1 MVDYSD
7 ATLRINGQSITPDLF
22 TKHTDTHQNLL
33 LLSDHPPHVPR
44 HLPFGLGMRLR
55 AKLEDRLAELT
66 GFLKAR
72 GYSEDLIKS
81 QLTKVQSILRSQIL
95 SSSRHHTK
103 DNNNWIPLVCS
114 WNSHLPPLDK
124 LLRESFPMLQS
135 NPHLRNTFDL
145 PLVAYKRPR
154 NLRDLLTSR
163 PQADPN
169 GPSKD
174 RPNGTFPCEVARC
187 KTCEVVRN
195 IETYRYKTNNTHLVQ
210 EHFTC
215 ASISVVYV
223 ISCGHPKCNAVYV
236 GETGCTLREHMN
248 GHRFAVKNKT
258 DTPVVAHH
266 FSTSK
271 HSLKISVLLA
281 APTAVVQRRLLEK
294 LWIERMRI
302 EESPHYRLFNRDEG
316 LDIRTI

>member
-1 MVDYSD
+1 
-7 ATLRINGQSITPDLF
+7 
-22 TKHTDTHQNLL
+22 
-33 LLSDHPPHVPR
+33 
-44 HLPFGLGMRLR
+44 MRLR
-55 AKLEDRLAELT
+55 AIVSDDAKLEDRLAELT

-72 GYSEDLIKS
+72 GYSEDLVKS
-81 QLTKVQSILRSQIL
+81 QLTKVQSIPRSQIL
-95 SSSRHHTK
+95 SSSRRHTK
-103 DNNNWIPLVCS
+103 DNNNRIPLVCR

-124 LLRESFPMLQS
+124 LLRESFPILQS

-163 PQADPN
+163 PRADSN

-195 IETYRYKTNNTHLVQ
+195 IETFRYKTNNTHLVQ

-215 ASISVVYV
+215 ASTSVVYL

-236 GETGCTLREHMN
+236 GETSCTLRERMN

-258 DTPVVAHH
+258 DTPVAQH
-266 FSTSK
+266 FSTSQ
-271 HSLKISVLLA
+271 HSLKISVLQA

-294 LWIERMRI
+294 LWIERI
-302 EESPHYRLFNRDEG
+302 EESPQYRLLNRDEG
-316 LDIRTI
+316 LDIRTL